1 VLVGVGQAEL
11 RVLEAE
17 PPLLAND
24 VDLKDLLRDGLVER
38 LTVPGGELGLRHGL
52 GRDVVGV
59 PDRAERRD
67 GDEDEGADGRRD
79 QADFDERVAV
89 PFLDDRGGGVAG
101 AGAEADDGVD
111 QEAADEHEQDDDQP
125 DRVHENIILHP
136 RHRTL
141 RIEGRLANRQVGLRA
156 AGGD

>member
-1 VLVGVGQAEL
+1 LDLGTDSAGTSSVYQMALSVGTAMKT
-11 RVLEAE
+11 RE
-17 PPLLAND
+17 PMD
-24 VDLKDLLRDGLVER
+24 
-38 LTVPGGELGLRHGL
+38 
-52 GRDVVGV
+52 
-59 PDRAERRD
+59 
-67 GDEDEGADGRRD
+67 
-79 QADFDERVAV
+79 ADFDERVAV

-141 RIEGRLANRQVGLRA
+141 RIEGRLANRQLGLRT